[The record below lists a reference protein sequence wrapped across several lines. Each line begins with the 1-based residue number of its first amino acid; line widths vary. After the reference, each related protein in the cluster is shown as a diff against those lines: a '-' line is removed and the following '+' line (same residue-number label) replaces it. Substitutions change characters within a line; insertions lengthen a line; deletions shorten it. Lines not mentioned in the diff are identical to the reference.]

1 MFIRVISLLLLAAP
15 CLAAQSM
22 PKSFVID
29 QSKPYVYLKFDH
41 IGARKPLSPDETDK
55 GLWLRLVNNCRMPIV
70 VGIFNPSTGDPG
82 VGVFDEIIPTGA
94 IKGLMVP
101 GPSGR
106 AQQTESPKEKPPEG
120 YSSEVFSTTIIKPG
134 GDLLFSVP
142 LNHVSP
148 SWHMQVKFKLH
159 LSDSERVTEPE
170 TILAF
175 YWQDIPEE
183 FRESVGSPS
192 STGSR

>member
-1 MFIRVISLLLLAAP
+1 MFVRVVSFLLLVAP
-15 CLAAQSM
+15 CLVAQST

-29 QSKPYVYLKFDH
+29 QSKPYVYLKLDH
-41 IGARKPLSPDETDK
+41 VGARKPLSPDEAHK
-55 GLWLRLVNNCRMPIV
+55 GLWLRLVNNCRIPIV
-70 VGIFNPSTGDPG
+70 LGIFNPGTGDPG
-82 VGVFDEIIPTGA
+82 VGVFDEIVPAAA
-94 IKGLMVP
+94 IKGLMVA

-134 GDLLFSVP
+134 EDLLFSVP

-159 LSDSERVTEPE
+159 LSDAERVTEPE
-170 TILAF
+170 TTLAF

-183 FRESVGSPS
+183 FRESLG
-192 STGSR
+192 TTTTH